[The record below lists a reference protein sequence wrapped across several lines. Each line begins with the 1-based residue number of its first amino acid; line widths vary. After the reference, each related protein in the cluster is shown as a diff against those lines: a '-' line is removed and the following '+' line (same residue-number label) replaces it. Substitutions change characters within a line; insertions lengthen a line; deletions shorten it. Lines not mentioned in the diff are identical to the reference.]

1 MSLARN
7 LRWIKERMGSL
18 GLPPRPGK
26 DLRPSGTSRGVGWC
40 TDGVALEDAT
50 ARLCQTVGN
59 QPSAYPAVAA
69 NYRNLMGHCACIITR
84 V

>member
-1 MSLARN
+1 MR
-7 LRWIKERMGSL
+7 GL
-18 GLPPRPGK
+18 GLPLRFGT

-50 ARLCQTVGN
+50 ASLCQTVGN
-59 QPSAYPAVAA
+59 QLLTYPPAA
-69 NYRNLMGHCACIITR
+69 ATYWNLMGHFTCIITR